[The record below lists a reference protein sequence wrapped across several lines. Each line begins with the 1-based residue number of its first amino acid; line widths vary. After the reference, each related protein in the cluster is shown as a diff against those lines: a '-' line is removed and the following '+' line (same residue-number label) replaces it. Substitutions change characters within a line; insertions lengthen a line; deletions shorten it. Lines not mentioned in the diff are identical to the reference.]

1 MNDMSGKPSS
11 LSVFAI
17 YAIALLAEGA
27 GTVVI
32 PLWVLSLNPTPTM
45 FGIVIGAKGL
55 LPLLF
60 SIHGGVLM
68 DFTGRIADRFF
79 PADLVPITAKSLGRP
94 RPANDQWLCH
104 HNQLDRCTNAD

>member
-1 MNDMSGKPSS
+1 MNEMSGKPSS

-17 YAIALLAEGA
+17 YAMALLAEGA

-68 DFTGRIADRFF
+68 DRFGAARILQAASLIGFF
-79 PADLVPITAKSLGRP
+79 LPILFPLLPNLWAALVLHLSL
-94 RPANDQWLCH
+94 CF
-104 HNQLDRCTNAD
+104 